1 MVERGLLAGAVTAA
15 ISLPF
20 RVGTRTLWQVR
31 RRLLRVTV
39 PLEQARKGSVPA
51 LPQSDGDGYLIAS
64 LPAEALP
71 PLLARHPQ
79 LKPFIRQRYRRFYA
93 ELGRGFDHWLGT
105 LSSKSRSTLK
115 RKVRKLA
122 ERSGGDADL
131 RCYRSPNE
139 VVEFYRHARAVSA
152 LTYQERLL
160 RAGLPEGDAA
170 LAAMQALAARDA
182 MRGWIL
188 FLDARPI
195 AYLYAPA
202 DGETLIYAHL
212 GYDPEHADLSPGSV
226 LQYEAMRQLMDEG
239 RFALFDFTEGE
250 GQHKRLFSTGEV
262 ECVDLLL
269 LRRTPANLLAAW
281 SLAAFDGGIEGTK
294 ALLKRLNLESL
305 ARRFRR

>member
-1 MVERGLLAGAVTAA
+1 VTAA
-15 ISLPF
+15 IALPF
-20 RVGTRTLWQVR
+20 RIGARTVWQVR

-39 PLEQARKGSVPA
+39 PLDRAMTGEVPP
-51 LPQSDGDGYLIAS
+51 LPPSNGDGYLIAS
-64 LPAEALP
+64 LPADALT
-71 PLLARHPQ
+71 PLLATQPR

-93 ELGRGFDHWLGT
+93 ELDRGFDHWLGT

-115 RKVRKLA
+115 RKVKKLI
-122 ERSGGDADL
+122 ERSGGTLDL
-131 RCYRSPNE
+131 RCYRTPGE
-139 VVEFYRHARAVSA
+139 AEEFYQHARAVSA

-160 RAGLPEGDAA
+160 RSGLPEGEQAVGAMRA
-170 LAAMQALAARDA
+170 LAGRDA

-188 FLDARPI
+188 FLEGRPI

-202 DGETLIYAHL
+202 DGPTLIYAHL
-212 GYDPEHADLSPGSV
+212 GYDPDFSDLSPGSV
-226 LQYEAMRQLMDEG
+226 LQFEAMRELMEEG
-239 RFALFDFTEGE
+239 RFRLFDFTEGE

-269 LRRTPANLLAAW
+269 LKPTPANLLAGW
-281 SLAAFDGGIEGTK
+281 SLSAFDGGIEGTK

>member
-1 MVERGLLAGAVTAA
+1 MTAA
-15 ISLPF
+15 IPLPF
-20 RVGTRTLWQVR
+20 RIGTRTVWHVR
-31 RRLLRVTV
+31 RRLQRVTV
-39 PLEQARKGSVPA
+39 PLDRARTGDVPA
-51 LPQSDGDGYLIAS
+51 LPPSDGDGYLVAS
-64 LPAEALP
+64 LPEQALP
-71 PLLARHPQ
+71 QLLAAHGA

-93 ELGRGFDHWLGT
+93 ELDRGFDHWLGT

-122 ERSGGDADL
+122 DRSGGALDL
-131 RCYRSPNE
+131 RCYRTAAE
-139 VVEFYRHARAVSA
+139 AEEFYRHARAVSA

-160 RAGLPEGDAA
+160 RAGLPEGEAA
-170 LAAMQALAARDA
+170 LAAMQALATRDA

-188 FLDARPI
+188 FLDARPV

-212 GYDPEHADLSPGSV
+212 GYDPDHADLSPGSV
-226 LQYEAMRQLMDEG
+226 LQFEAMRELMEEG
-239 RFALFDFTEGE
+239 RFRLFDFTEGE

-269 LRRTPANLLAAW
+269 LKRTPANLLAGW
-281 SLAAFDGGIEGTK
+281 SLAAFDGGIEAAK
-294 ALLKRLNLESL
+294 AVLKRFNLESL